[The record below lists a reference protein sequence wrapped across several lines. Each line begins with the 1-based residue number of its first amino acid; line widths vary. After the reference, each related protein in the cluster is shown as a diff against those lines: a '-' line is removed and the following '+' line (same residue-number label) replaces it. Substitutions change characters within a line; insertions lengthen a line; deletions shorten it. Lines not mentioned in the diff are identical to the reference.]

1 MFAIYLI
8 FYNFTHTHHDTQ
20 GTTKNIKHT
29 QYYMI
34 KKFISAFLFGLLLAG
49 GEAMAA
55 DLYEAED
62 ATTSSTEVGTSTD
75 ASGGK
80 YIKMEA
86 GSLTFTI
93 QAPSAGMY
101 DIVFHYSQTYGDTKA
116 QNVSINGG
124 TNSSV
129 SFPRTADGSVATF
142 TNTTASF
149 KLTAGSNTL
158 AITKSWGWVDIDY
171 ITVAKHTAA
180 SADALSATPSDPNAN
195 EAAKKL
201 YSFLRSNYGK
211 KTVSGV
217 MTGDISGVTSL
228 KAQKDV
234 AEVYGRDGGKYPAL
248 VGFDFLFAT
257 GLNSDGSWYKSYT
270 TTATTLATELWKE
283 GGIPAFTWH
292 WKDPSDSVEAFYTT
306 QEAAGAGKPFTTYDY
321 TKGFVSGTTNW
332 DTTSTTYKQIVSDI
346 DEISAYLMTLQ
357 KSGVAVLWR
366 PLHEASGG
374 WFWWGLRGGNAYV
387 SLYRLVHDRMVNKN
401 GLHNLIWVW
410 NTELS
415 GDVSWYPGDNY
426 VDVVGTDIYNNA
438 NDYQNNASAFMK
450 IQSDFGTG
458 KLIALTENGPLP
470 DVDACFED
478 GATWSYWMPWY
489 GSWGTDYP
497 AQTSTDEWTKI
508 MADSRIITLGDMPG
522 WNTYVNAC
530 DTLDTDNHIE
540 AECADYSGTIET
552 GTGISG
558 TGAINMQNATDY
570 VKATFTVPAD
580 AKYEVSVGF
589 VNKYGKKGL
598 TCAVNGDSLY
608 FEDSVTHET
617 KVGTFSFKAGKNV
630 VSIIPTWTWSVIDY
644 INITKAS
651 SSVANVAADE
661 RINVYPAKVT
671 DAFTVAVDGKAQ
683 ISVCDINGRQIM
695 SQLVDG
701 NTVIPASKLQ
711 AGIYLVKIETANNSK
726 IFKLIK

>member
-1 MFAIYLI
+1 
-8 FYNFTHTHHDTQ
+8 
-20 GTTKNIKHT
+20 
-29 QYYMI
+29 MI

-55 DLYEAED
+55 DQYEAED

-86 GSLTFTI
+86 GSLTFTVKVETAGIYNVDLRYSETYGGNKI
-93 QAPSAGMY
+93 QNVAVNGTSAGT
-101 DIVFHYSQTYGDTKA
+101 ISFTSTG
-116 QNVSINGG
+116 S
-124 TNSSV
+124 TN
-129 SFPRTADGSVATF
+129 PTF
-142 TNTTASF
+142 SNTTAF
-149 KLTAGSNTL
+149 LKLKAGTNTI
-158 AITKSWGWVDIDY
+158 AITNSWGWVDIDY
-171 ITVAKHTAA
+171 ITLSKKAA
-180 SADALSATPSDPNAN
+180 STFNVSAAPADPKAT
-195 EAAKKL
+195 EAEKKL
-201 YSFLRSNYGK
+201 YAYLKDNFQK
-211 KTVSGV
+211 KTISGV
-217 MTGDISGVTSL
+217 MTDGIEGVSSF
-228 KAQKDV
+228 KKV
-234 AEVYGRDGGKYPAL
+234 AEPDSIYTWSGKYPAL
-248 VGFDFLFAT
+248 VGFDFMHAT
-257 GLNSDGSWYKSYT
+257 GKNAATNSWYSSYT
-270 TTATTLATELWKE
+270 NSAINMAKELWIA
-283 GGIPAFTWH
+283 GGIPEFTWH
-292 WKDPSDSVEAFYTT
+292 WKDPSETVETFYCSSEKSPHTDFD
-306 QEAAGAGKPFTTYDY
+306 FTKALNSDY
-321 TKGFVSGTTNW
+321 TAW
-332 DTTSTTYKQIVSDI
+332 DTTTTQYKQMIANI
-346 DEISAYLMTLQ
+346 DHIAELLDGLQ

-366 PLHEASGG
+366 PLHEGSGA
-374 WFWWGLRGGNAYV
+374 WFWWGAKGGAAYV
-387 SLYRLVHDRMVNKN
+387 GLYHLLYDRLVNYH

-410 NTELS
+410 NSDGT
-415 GDVSWYPGDNY
+415 DYDSWYPGDDY
-426 VDVVGTDIYNNA
+426 VDIIGRDFYYYPRETNHASLVSDFEALGKESNYSKIVTLAENGSVPYPADMQEDNA
-438 NDYQNNASAFMK
+438 N
-450 IQSDFGTG
+450 
-458 KLIALTENGPLP
+458 
-470 DVDACFED
+470 
-478 GATWSYWMPWY
+478 WSYFMPWY
-489 GSWGTDYP
+489 GTYTIPGMTDGKYCDDNTP
-497 AQTSTDEWTKI
+497 AAWKTI
-508 MADSRIITLGDMPG
+508 MNDSYIITLGDMPG

-598 TCAVNGDSLY
+598 TCAVNGDSIY

-617 KVGTFSFKAGKNV
+617 KVGTFSFKAGENV

-644 INITKAS
+644 INITKTA

-671 DAFTVAVDGKAQ
+671 NAFTVAVDGKAQ
-683 ISVCDINGRQIM
+683 VSVCDINGRLIM

-711 AGIYLVKIETANNSK
+711 VGIYLVKIETANNSK